1 VNNGSRI
8 CHVSLL
14 ERCKTRFGYFASKL
28 IGSRLGICLWVE
40 QMIEENISITD
51 LAQWVLS
58 EVPLKMA
65 QMGNLR
71 GRAWL
76 LETSNLKQID
86 DRKEN
91 EIGQGLNPMSG
102 ILLLQVN
109 FTSNN

>member
-1 VNNGSRI
+1 MQDPFWILREQAYRQPPW
-8 CHVSLL
+8 HL
-14 ERCKTRFGYFASKL
+14 
-28 IGSRLGICLWVE
+28 LWVE

-51 LAQWVLS
+51 LVQWVLS